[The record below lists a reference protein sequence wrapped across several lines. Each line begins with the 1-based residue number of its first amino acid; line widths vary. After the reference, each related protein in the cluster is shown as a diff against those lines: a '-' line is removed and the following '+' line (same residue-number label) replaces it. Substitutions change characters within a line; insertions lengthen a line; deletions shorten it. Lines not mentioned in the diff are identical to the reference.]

1 MTTESIV
8 SDKTS
13 FAQNAFWQSV
23 IGKEVRMQLLEND
36 PEYYKIHQVDQY
48 NLIAE
53 DEDGNFLLINKSAII
68 AVVAPDTS
76 IPDLLQNMIKGV
88 KQVSY
93 KPSKQ
98 RTDKNKKKFT
108 PREYNRDHVDNVK
121 PLVRS
126 ETAVSPVIQYKK
138 HRTLT
143 QH

>member
-1 MTTESIV
+1 MLV
-8 SDKTS
+8 
-13 FAQNAFWQSV
+13 
-23 IGKEVRMQLLEND
+23 
-36 PEYYKIHQVDQY
+36 
-48 NLIAE
+48 
-53 DEDGNFLLINKSAII
+53 NKSAII

-108 PREYNRDHVDNVK
+108 PREYNREHVDNGK

-126 ETAVSPVIQYKK
+126 EPAVAPVIQYKK
-138 HRTLT
+138 HRTLSE
-143 QH
+143 H